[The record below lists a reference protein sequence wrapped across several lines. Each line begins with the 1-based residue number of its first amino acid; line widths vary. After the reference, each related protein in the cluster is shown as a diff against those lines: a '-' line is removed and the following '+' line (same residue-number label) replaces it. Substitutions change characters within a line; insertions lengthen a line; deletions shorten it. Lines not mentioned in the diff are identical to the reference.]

1 MTDTNGDHLVFNSVY
16 ELLGAI
22 YDAPCAETLSSEE
35 WIDVLAGLR
44 ARLGRTRA
52 DLYRLDERIV
62 KAINE

>member
-1 MTDTNGDHLVFNSVY
+1 MTDINWDHLV
-16 ELLGAI
+16 
-22 YDAPCAETLSSEE
+22 LSGEE